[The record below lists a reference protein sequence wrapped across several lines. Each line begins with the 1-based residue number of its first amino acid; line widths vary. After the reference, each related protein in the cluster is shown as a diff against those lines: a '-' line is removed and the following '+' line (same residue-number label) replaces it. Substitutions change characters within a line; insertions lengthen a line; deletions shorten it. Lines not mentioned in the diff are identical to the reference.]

1 MPGRSVITMVTF
13 DTESNDC
20 MRAHKVGTQGEH
32 PRWAHLILQDYH
44 ALAPSVLRAL
54 SVKPRPARSV
64 LGWIL
69 VELCTVLLMPVLL
82 ESDSWTGQWAGNRQV
97 FTSWICITV
106 DNSRTGRLAPVPELF

>member
-1 MPGRSVITMVTF
+1 MPGSSVITMVRF

-20 MRAHKVGTQGEH
+20 MRAHKVGTEH
-32 PRWAHLILQDYH
+32 TRWAHLILQDYH

-69 VELCTVLLMPVLL
+69 VELCTVLIMPVLL
-82 ESDSWTGQWAGNRQV
+82 EFDSWTGQV
-97 FTSWICITV
+97 I
-106 DNSRTGRLAPVPELF
+106 GRCSHLGFV